1 MVDSREFGVAF
12 SERTSNMA
20 GNISTSDGF
29 SPLHPLHP
37 LSPAFHPLLAFVS
50 VHLAWQSQ
58 QPKCAMSFC
67 FRLSLDSS
75 FVAFHFLIF
84 LFCFP
89 FCPAQFSWLFLRFS
103 RLWGTFWSNFSRFA
117 LFKHVYSPEEIWNGK
132 YLRTHNYLLC
142 VFRGITFN
150 SS

>member
-67 FRLSLDSS
+67 FRCFQVHFRSRLKGKTNTKYINIIHISVTVDWTNCEREIHTLREEVAHFDVKSRKNFLDSRMNI
-75 FVAFHFLIF
+75 L
-84 LFCFP
+84 
-89 FCPAQFSWLFLRFS
+89 
-103 RLWGTFWSNFSRFA
+103 
-117 LFKHVYSPEEIWNGK
+117 KEE
-132 YLRTHNYLLC
+132 
-142 VFRGITFN
+142 
-150 SS
+150 